1 LIENS
6 AKITQAT
13 SHPGDSMMKPF
24 SESVYAVILAG
35 GSGTRF
41 WPLSRTDS
49 PKQLCH
55 ISDPDRTMI
64 EVTLSRL
71 DGLIPPERRLI
82 ITHTK
87 QIELTRKIVG
97 NQCHHF
103 IAEPEARNTANALA
117 LAALEIEKLAGP
129 DKAPIMI
136 SLHADHVIRKIDKF
150 HETLVS
156 AVKLAEENH
165 LVLIGIPPTHGE
177 TGFGYLEKGSPC
189 QGHRDAFR
197 VSKFKEKP
205 DQETA
210 NSYFTSGRYLWN
222 SGLFTWK
229 TGVIL
234 QELRTRLPQSVTAL
248 NELISGK
255 NGSFSKV
262 DPALFAAT
270 YSKLPK
276 IAIDHA
282 VLEVSDNVVAVGV
295 DLGWQDV
302 GSWDA
307 LSACY
312 SVDGKGNINVG
323 AAVVNID
330 CKNTNVFS
338 DGPLVAT
345 LGLENLV
352 VVAAKGAIMVCPKE
366 RAQDVKKI
374 VEGLQERH
382 WDSWT

>member
-1 LIENS
+1 MQQREF
-6 AKITQAT
+6 Q
-13 SHPGDSMMKPF
+13 D
-24 SESVYAVILAG
+24 SVYAVILAG

-41 WPLSRTDS
+41 WPLSRTNS
-49 PKQLCH
+49 PKQLCK
-55 ISDPDRTMI
+55 ISDPQKTMI

-71 DGLIPPERRLI
+71 DGLIPPARRII

-87 QIELTRKIVG
+87 QVELTRKIVG
-97 NQCHHF
+97 DRCGHF

-117 LAALEIEKLAGP
+117 LAALEIEKIAGK
-129 DKAPIMI
+129 DKNPIMI
-136 SLHADHVIRKIDKF
+136 SLHADHVIRKLDKF
-150 HETLVS
+150 HETLVN
-156 AVKLAEENH
+156 AVRLAEENH

-189 QGHRDAFR
+189 HGHRDAFR

-210 NSYFTSGRYLWN
+210 NSYFASGRFLWN
-222 SGLFTWK
+222 SGLFTWR

-234 QELRTRLPQSVTAL
+234 DELRQRLPQSISAL
-248 NELISGK
+248 SALIEGK
-255 NGSFSKV
+255 SSSFSTV
-262 DPALFAAT
+262 DSALFAAT

-282 VLEVSDNVVAVGV
+282 VLEVSDNVVAVGI
-295 DLGWQDV
+295 DLGWQDI

-307 LSACY
+307 LNACY
-312 SVDGKGNINVG
+312 SVDKLGNITVG
-323 AAVVNID
+323 GEVMAID
-330 CKNTNVFS
+330 CVNTNVYS

-345 LGLENLV
+345 LGLENFV
-352 VVAAKGAIMVCPKE
+352 VVAAKGAVMVCPKE

-374 VEGLQERH
+374 VEGLQERR